1 MLNLTSE
8 NQSLLEYIA
17 ESQQKMDSN
26 AILESIVKNL
36 EFVICEI
43 PERATKQICLKLWL
57 ELFETSSSGN

>member
-17 ESQQKMDSN
+17 QSQQKMDSN
-26 AILESIVKNL
+26 TILESVVKNL

-43 PERATKQICLKLWL
+43 PERATKTD
-57 ELFETSSSGN
+57 LFEALALSLIHI